1 MQKIKKEGESMKN
14 DINKNMEM
22 MKKVIEEKKAKSSMQ
37 KNNRRASIHGT
48 QSPSSGNGGGLVG
61 KNNRGQ

>member
-1 MQKIKKEGESMKN
+1 MKN

-22 MKKVIEEKKAKSSMQ
+22 MKKIIEEKKAKSSAQ
-37 KNNRRASIHGT
+37 KNNSKRPSVHGT
-48 QSPSSGNGGGLVG
+48 QSASAGNGGGLVG

>member
-1 MQKIKKEGESMKN
+1 MKN
-14 DINKNMEM
+14 DINKNMEI

-37 KNNRRASIHGT
+37 KNSKRPSVHGT
-48 QSPSSGNGGGLVG
+48 QSPSAGNGGGLVG

>member
-1 MQKIKKEGESMKN
+1 MKN
-14 DINKNMEM
+14 DINKNMEI
-22 MKKVIEEKKAKSSMQ
+22 MKKIIEEKKAKSSMQ
-37 KNNRRASIHGT
+37 KNGKRASIHGT

>member
-1 MQKIKKEGESMKN
+1 MKN
-14 DINKNMEM
+14 DINKNMEI
-22 MKKVIEEKKAKSSMQ
+22 MKKVIEKKNEKSSMQ
-37 KNNRRASIHGT
+37 KNGKRASINGT

>member
-1 MQKIKKEGESMKN
+1 MKN
-14 DINKNMEM
+14 NINKNMEI
-22 MKKVIEEKKAKSSMQ
+22 MKKVIEEKKAKSAMQ
-37 KNNRRASIHGT
+37 KNSKRSSIHGT

>member
-1 MQKIKKEGESMKN
+1 MKN
-14 DINKNMEM
+14 DISKNMEI
-22 MKKVIEEKKAKSSMQ
+22 MKKIIEEKKAKSSMQ
-37 KNNRRASIHGT
+37 KNGKRASIHGT

>member
-1 MQKIKKEGESMKN
+1 MKN

-22 MKKVIEEKKAKSSMQ
+22 MKKLIEEKKAKSSSQ
-37 KNNRRASIHGT
+37 KNTKRGAVNGT
-48 QSPSSGNGGGLVG
+48 QSASAGNGGGLVG